1 MKKVFLNI
9 NYICVLKNF
18 LKMYE
23 LHQVLAQIFNK
34 LWTFYGIYSFVL
46 QKVLNLVV

>member
-1 MKKVFLNI
+1 MKKVFLNL
-9 NYICVLKNF
+9 NYINVFQNF
-18 LKMYE
+18 FKMYE

-34 LWTFYGIYSFVL
+34 LWTFYEIL

>member
-18 LKMYE
+18 LQMYE
-23 LHQVLAQIFNK
+23 LHQVRAKIFNK
-34 LWTFYGIYSFVL
+34 LLTYYEIYSFVL
-46 QKVLNLVV
+46 KKVLNSVV